1 MSTLI
6 FEIPDNMVDT
16 VTPDGYRIDAT
27 VLNREM
33 EEWFA
38 QNIRGKFELCFMQ
51 EFPDPYN
58 FGPSRWVHF
67 EDERDYIIF
76 KLFWM

>member
-1 MSTLI
+1 MPMLI
-6 FEIPDNMVDT
+6 FDLPDSMVDT

-33 EEWFA
+33 EEWFT
-38 QNIRGKFELCFMQ
+38 QNIKGKFDLRFMQ

-58 FGPSRWVHF
+58 LGPSRWVCF
-67 EDERDYIIF
+67 EEERDFIIF